1 MHPTTNR
8 PLTIALSLLLA
19 SAAASAQTLDTPEP
33 GSIEAIAQET
43 SDRRFSS
50 SWVASVPDS
59 AEIPSPTDFLG
70 HIAVLQIQLVPEP
83 NSLAMLVAGAG
94 ALVLLHRRF
103 HGSSSLR
110 DFSA

>member
-43 SDRRFSS
+43 SDSGG
-50 SWVASVPDS
+50 VAIFIIIIFKVID
-59 AEIPSPTDFLG
+59 IY
-70 HIAVLQIQLVPEP
+70 HYNRYIQLVPLSP
-83 NSLAMLVAGAG
+83 V
-94 ALVLLHRRF
+94 
-103 HGSSSLR
+103 
-110 DFSA
+110 